1 MASKLPTPVVEPLT
15 APQHY
20 APPTPRELRAQA
32 IHRLQV
38 GLFGLFAM
46 LLIVG
51 LANVIMDRAR
61 LVDDE
66 DPIRDV
72 VAADAPE
79 KKQVSDPL
87 ADIGVVPAADPSP
100 SPTPSPRALDGQTG
114 IDGQRGDGAM
124 REGQVP
130 AGGARQGQVPG
141 QRQQG
146 QGVPDPLAPDA
157 LPPGARPAPR
167 QAPGN

>member
-61 LVDDE
+61 LVDEE

-87 ADIGVVPAADPSP
+87 ADIGVVPAAEP
-100 SPTPSPRALDGQTG
+100 SPTPVPVPVAPLPDGQAGSNAARSAGRPAGT
-114 IDGQRGDGAM
+114 
-124 REGQVP
+124 EGQGTGMRDGRS
-130 AGGARQGQVPG
+130 A
-141 QRQQG
+141 
-146 QGVPDPLAPDA
+146 PDTLAPA
-157 LPPGARPAPR
+157 AGPAPR
-167 QAPGN
+167 QGAGN